1 MKKKGQNCYSNCYS
15 HRYHCPSKMHHEI
28 FKTFSSSIFISRSRF
43 SYFHYTCVYIFIC
56 LRWQLFCSQLRE
68 RQSQSKSHKN
78 RLHLFVYP
86 NEYVSIQIIYLLIST
101 FQGIQFSFCSAA
113 SIFTSHSVNFW
124 ASLQIFPLVVPCVCV
139 CVPILHKLLMPTFIF
154 YIFRR
159 QLAVDKYKHAH
170 TCTHTHTTL

>member
-1 MKKKGQNCYSNCYS
+1 MKRKRAKLLFKLLFTSIPLSKQKCIMKYSKHFPRAFS
-15 HRYHCPSKMHHEI
+15 FSRY
-28 FKTFSSSIFISRSRF
+28 RSRF

-68 RQSQSKSHKN
+68 SQSQSKSHKN

-113 SIFTSHSVNFW
+113 SYFPSHSVDFW

-139 CVPILHKLLMPTFIF
+139 C
-154 YIFRR
+154 
-159 QLAVDKYKHAH
+159 AH
-170 TCTHTHTTL
+170 IA